1 MSCLLPRLSPVFVPC
16 FINLRI
22 IEAVSLATM
31 AAATPSNAEVLALLA
46 TSKSDPT
53 TATKLES
60 YVKAQIESLYGRNAD
75 GSSPYCFD
83 ANRTLAKLYQYF
95 PHLADESIT
104 SLILLLSLLEYP
116 STDFIALSC
125 LVPARVQEREP
136 CATLA
141 RCSDLLERCQFAT
154 FWVTFRELI
163 IAENAPEELKGAAA
177 SPAAVRG
184 IRRSILN
191 LLSLLY
197 RAAPMGVVLAALD
210 VKDAA
215 ALGELVEGDAV
226 IKDMVEAFEGDRVLF
241 VARDENT
248 KRSKVNKA
256 ALSLDT
262 IMTNLAAQ

>member
-1 MSCLLPRLSPVFVPC
+1 M
-16 FINLRI
+16 
-22 IEAVSLATM
+22 
-31 AAATPSNAEVLALLA
+31 
-46 TSKSDPT
+46 
-53 TATKLES
+53 
-60 YVKAQIESLYGRNAD
+60 
-75 GSSPYCFD
+75 
-83 ANRTLAKLYQYF
+83 
-95 PHLADESIT
+95 
-104 SLILLLSLLEYP
+104 
-116 STDFIALSC
+116 
-125 LVPARVQEREP
+125 
-136 CATLA
+136 
-141 RCSDLLERCQFAT
+141 
-154 FWVTFRELI
+154 TFRELV